1 MTPVVKLRL
10 RPHTNQGGLAFGLGE
25 ANDAKD
31 SINSSPR
38 MKSCVTKVT
47 FHFNRAFEPPTGR
60 AVGDPAAVLPWCHSR
75 SFTAGAIARCLRAM
89 LTLAPSDGERD
100 NYCGAA

>member
-1 MTPVVKLRL
+1 
-10 RPHTNQGGLAFGLGE
+10 
-25 ANDAKD
+25 
-31 SINSSPR
+31 

-47 FHFNRAFEPPTGR
+47 FHFNRAFEPPNGR

-100 NYCGAA
+100 NYCGAAHPSRCRVGIRRAVGAEQKLTCTCV